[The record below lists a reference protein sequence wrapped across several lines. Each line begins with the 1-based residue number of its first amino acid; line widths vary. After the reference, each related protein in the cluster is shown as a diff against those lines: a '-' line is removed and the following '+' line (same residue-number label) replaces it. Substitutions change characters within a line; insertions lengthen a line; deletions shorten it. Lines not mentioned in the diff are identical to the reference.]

1 MNTTI
6 FLIAIWFFLL
16 YFLFFK
22 QFKTND
28 FFAPISLISLI
39 YLFRNVPYILF
50 VAFDEDFLNPYLLNY
65 FKIYNPISIE
75 SAFLKYTIIQTIA
88 FLCLIAG
95 MKYMLNDKTN
105 YKLKPFKFKYRPLKI
120 SVYIAFFVGLSSFLI
135 FVSEIG
141 GILYLL
147 ENMNQRIQIQSGQYL
162 LQLRPLMGIATV
174 FSVVLIKLG
183 GNKTIDKI
191 AFILFFIISVFVFS
205 STGGRKDSVFLIM
218 LSIGAYYYYLKDDRI
233 NFFDQTRLILI
244 SLGIFFYIFFIPL
257 IRSTDG
263 FNNLLKGDLNL
274 IEEANIS
281 DFFSNISY
289 TYIDVFTVNHFNN
302 ENRWN
307 FASLMTIP
315 SNIFDRKEA
324 YLRPPIDEGMYF
336 VSSIVWG
343 GNYKPLVARS
353 QLREFSFPIENMG
366 FSYANAL
373 LPGVVIFFFLLGI
386 ILAYI
391 YKLFRISSFNPFL
404 FYLYLFAVF
413 NFNFSSL
420 RLITMVV
427 FLILLGIFSLIYRF
441 IKNLS

>member
-162 LQLRPLMGIATV
+162 LQLQT
-174 FSVVLIKLG
+174 
-183 GNKTIDKI
+183 
-191 AFILFFIISVFVFS
+191 FF
-205 STGGRKDSVFLIM
+205 
-218 LSIGAYYYYLKDDRI
+218 
-233 NFFDQTRLILI
+233 
-244 SLGIFFYIFFIPL
+244 
-257 IRSTDG
+257 
-263 FNNLLKGDLNL
+263 
-274 IEEANIS
+274 
-281 DFFSNISY
+281 
-289 TYIDVFTVNHFNN
+289 
-302 ENRWN
+302 
-307 FASLMTIP
+307 
-315 SNIFDRKEA
+315 
-324 YLRPPIDEGMYF
+324 
-336 VSSIVWG
+336 
-343 GNYKPLVARS
+343 
-353 QLREFSFPIENMG
+353 
-366 FSYANAL
+366 
-373 LPGVVIFFFLLGI
+373 
-386 ILAYI
+386 
-391 YKLFRISSFNPFL
+391 
-404 FYLYLFAVF
+404 
-413 NFNFSSL
+413 
-420 RLITMVV
+420 
-427 FLILLGIFSLIYRF
+427 
-441 IKNLS
+441 